1 MTNGAGIDHVHNL
14 WGVGLRVWKG
24 EWEGKFRRTEVA
36 LPEKE
41 GWIKNDF

>member
-1 MTNGAGIDHVHNL
+1 MTNGAVIDHVHNL
-14 WGVGLRVWKG
+14 WGVGLRAWKG
-24 EWEGKFRRTEVA
+24 EWEGEFRRTEVA